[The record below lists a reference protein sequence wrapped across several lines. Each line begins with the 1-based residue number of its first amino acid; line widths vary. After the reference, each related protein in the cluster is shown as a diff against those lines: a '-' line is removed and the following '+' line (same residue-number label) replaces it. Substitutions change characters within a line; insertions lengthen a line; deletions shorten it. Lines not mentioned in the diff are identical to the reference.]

1 MMGRCLGMGA
11 GFIVFALNAFVGRIG
26 VRRGLFNDGRPHAC
40 WTLRRLGQSLD

>member
-26 VRRGLFNDGRPHAC
+26 VRRGLFNDGRPHC
-40 WTLRRLGQSLD
+40 LLDAAAPWPVP